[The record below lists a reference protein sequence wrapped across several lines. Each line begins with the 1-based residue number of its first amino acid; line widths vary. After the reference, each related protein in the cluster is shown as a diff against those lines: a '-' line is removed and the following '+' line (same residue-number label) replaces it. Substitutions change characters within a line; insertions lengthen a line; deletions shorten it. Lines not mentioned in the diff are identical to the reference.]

1 MQDVSALHARD
12 PFAALLGIELV
23 SDDPVTLR
31 LPVGGRH
38 TNFHGGTHGGA
49 VFALADAAFALASNA
64 PGPRA
69 LAIDAHLTLNSG
81 SAAGDVLTA
90 VAEEV
95 ARGRTVATYRVVVRR
110 GDGRLVGNFTGT
122 VSIAPE

>member
-12 PFAALLGIELV
+12 GFAALLGIELV
-23 SDDPVTLR
+23 SDEPVTLR
-31 LPVGGRH
+31 LRLTERH
-38 TNFHGGTHGGA
+38 LNFHGGAHGGA

-69 LAIDAHLTLNSG
+69 VAIDTHLTVNAGSG
-81 SAAGDVLTA
+81 AGDTLTA

-110 GDGRLVGNFTGT
+110 SDGRLVGNFTGT
-122 VSIAPE
+122 VSIAAE